1 MPAATT
7 TITPTPAATT
17 TGLVIEMS
25 KESEVDG
32 GGGGGGDEDG
42 ESGEQESV
50 PSEPEVQMFPFPRIT
65 AASLVPSLEEVML
78 YHCFVAPTDV
88 SSVHVAPE
96 SVEAQMLSLIHI

>member
-1 MPAATT
+1 MTPKPA
-7 TITPTPAATT
+7 PTT
-17 TGLVIEMS
+17 TGLFIEMS
-25 KESEVDG
+25 KESEEDG

-78 YHCFVAPTDV
+78 YQLFVAPTDV
-88 SSVHVAPE
+88 SSVQVAPE
-96 SVEAQMLSLIHI
+96 SEEVQMFPLL